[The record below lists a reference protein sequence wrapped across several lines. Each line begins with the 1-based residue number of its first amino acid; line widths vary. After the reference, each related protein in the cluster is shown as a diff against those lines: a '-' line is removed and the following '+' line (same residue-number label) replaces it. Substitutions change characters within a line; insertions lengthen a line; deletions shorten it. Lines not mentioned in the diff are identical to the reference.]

1 MTTTNSTTPSSTS
14 THTETKRID
23 RLFARLSAIYGYLWR
38 NQYTTDEFIALAKKE
53 WGETL
58 STIDNNSIKLAID
71 ECKRKIDMPP
81 TLPCFYQLCRNFQTG
96 NKIRKIETP
105 ELKKASPEIAEKHLK
120 EIKNIV
126 NQKRL

>member
-1 MTTTNSTTPSSTS
+1 MTTNTTAQSLTS
-14 THTETKRID
+14 THTETKRTD

-38 NQYTTDEFIALAKKE
+38 NQYTTDEFLSLAKKE
-53 WGETL
+53 WNETL

-71 ECKRKIDMPP
+71 ECKKRVEMPP
-81 TLPCFYQLCRNFQTG
+81 TLPFFYQLCRNFQTG

-105 ELKKASPEIAEKHLK
+105 ELKKASPEMAEKALK
-120 EIKNIV
+120 EIKNII